1 MTGAGGPT
9 APDGCE
15 LWMAQEPWQEPGPAP
30 SPARVSAA
38 AQGRPSL
45 AEPGPRASRSMQ
57 GAAFTLI

>member
-1 MTGAGGPT
+1 MTRAGGPT
-9 APDGCE
+9 ALDGCE

-30 SPARVSAA
+30 SQARVSAA

-45 AEPGPRASRSMQ
+45 AEPGPRASHSRQ